1 MFYVY
6 AYMRAKDSKT
16 ANAGTP
22 YYIGKGT
29 GNRYRIKHPG
39 HNIPVPASN
48 SNIIILE
55 NNLTN
60 VGSLAIERR
69 MIEWYGRK
77 DIGTGILLN
86 RTDGGDGSVGYR
98 MTDEQRKQ
106 EGIRAKKKWADGV
119 YDNRPSMSDETKR
132 KMSESRTGLAASQQ
146 QKDKC
151 SLKNGMV
158 WDVITPEGEHIVVH
172 SLRRFCEENGLNQS
186 HLSMG
191 YWREWKAKKVGCE
204 WPEVATKLRVEP
216 SSKYTGVSWHK
227 AAEKWRADI
236 KKSGKMV
243 YLGLFKNE
251 EDARDAFNEAKKG
264 GPKPPQ

>member
-86 RTDGGDGSVGYR
+86 RTDGGDGSVGYK

-106 EGIRAKKKWADGV
+106 EGIRAKKKWADGA
-119 YDNRPSMSDETKR
+119 YDNRPPQTPEHVEKR
-132 KMSESRTGLAASQQ
+132 MQGRRGKPQTNKQKEAVRNACAAT
-146 QKDKC
+146 
-151 SLKNGMV
+151 
-158 WDVITPEGEHIVVH
+158 WDVVSPEGEYIVVH
-172 SLRRFCEENGLNQS
+172 SLNRFCEENGLSQG
-186 HLSMG
+186 HLSRG
-191 YWREWKAKKVGCE
+191 QTKGWKAKKVGCE
-204 WPEVATKLRVEP
+204 WPEVATKLRVLP

-227 AAEKWRADI
+227 ASEKWRADI
-236 KKSGKMV
+236 KKSGKKV

-251 EDARDAFNEAKKG
+251 EDARDAYIEAKKRG
-264 GPKPPQ
+264 AAAPQ